1 MANKK
6 NNKLFY
12 YLGAALVVIVLIL
25 VVGKKKGWFGGAKPI
40 EVEFAT
46 LSTATITEVV
56 SASGSVQPELEVK
69 LSPEVSGEIIELN
82 VKEGDS
88 VQMGTLL
95 VKIRPD
101 NFISAL
107 DRARANFN
115 QQLANLADTRAR
127 FARSEASFKRA
138 DLEYKRQKQLYEQK
152 AISVADYELAEA
164 NFNIAKQD
172 LNSAEQNVSASQYV
186 VKSSQATVEEAVENL
201 RRTSIVAPMSGT
213 ISKLNVELGERVVGT
228 SQMAG
233 TELLRIANL
242 DLMEV
247 RVDVNENDIIK
258 IALGDT
264 TIIDVDSYSTMD
276 KEFKGVV
283 TQIANTAKDKISSD
297 AVTEFEVRIRILNDS
312 YKDLIAENSGRK
324 PFKPGMTASVEIIT
338 DRKDNILVAPLSAV
352 TTRSE
357 KDNDDGE
364 NKEGDDT
371 KSETVNL
378 ADDIKEVVFIN
389 EEGKAKM
396 IEVKTGISDFEN
408 IEILSGLK
416 AGQEVVKG
424 PFIAVSKKLKDGDP
438 IIKQEK
444 KGQEKKN

>member
-12 YLGAALVVIVLIL
+12 YLGAALILIVLVL
-25 VVGKKKGWFGGAKPI
+25 VVGKNKGWFGGAKPI

-46 LSTATITEVV
+46 LTTATITEVV

-88 VQMGTLL
+88 VQMGALL

-107 DRARANFN
+107 DRARANLN
-115 QQLANLADTRAR
+115 QQLANLADTKAR
-127 FARSEASFKRA
+127 LARSQASFKRS

-152 AISVADYELAEA
+152 AISVADYELADA
-164 NFNIAKQD
+164 NYNIAMQD
-172 LNSAEQNVSASQYV
+172 LKSAEQNVSAAQYV
-186 VKSSQATVEEAVENL
+186 VKSSQATVDESVENL

-264 TIIDVDSYSTMD
+264 TIIDVDSYSAMD
-276 KEFKGVV
+276 KEFKGIV
-283 TQIANTAKDKISSD
+283 TQIANTAKDKVSSD

-312 YKDLIAENSGRK
+312 YKDLTAENAGRK

-352 TTRSE
+352 TTRSA
-357 KDNDDGE
+357 KDKTEDGDSE
-364 NKEGDDT
+364 KEGDV
-371 KSETVNL
+371 ETTNL
-378 ADDIKEVVFIN
+378 ADDIKEVVFVY
-389 EEGKAKM
+389 EEGKAKKV
-396 IEVKTGISDFEN
+396 EVKTGISDFEN

-424 PFIAVSKKLKDGDP
+424 PFIVVSKRLKDGDP
-438 IIKQEK
+438 ITI
-444 KGQEKKN
+444 QEKKNKDKKD

>member
-12 YLGAALVVIVLIL
+12 YLGAALIVIVLIL
-25 VVGKKKGWFGGAKPI
+25 VVGKNKGWFGGAKPI

-107 DRARANFN
+107 DRARANLN
-115 QQLANLADTRAR
+115 QQLANLADTKAR
-127 FARSEASFKRA
+127 FARSEASFKRSG
-138 DLEYKRQKQLYEQK
+138 LEYKRQKQLFEQK
-152 AISVADYELAEA
+152 AISVADYELADA

-172 LNSAEQNVSASQYV
+172 LNSAEQNVSAAQYV
-186 VKSSQATVEEAVENL
+186 VKSLQATVSEAVENL

-276 KEFKGVV
+276 KEFQGIV
-283 TQIANTAKDKISSD
+283 TQIANTAKDKVSSD

-312 YKDLIAENSGRK
+312 YKDLILENAGRK

-352 TTRSE
+352 TTRSD
-357 KDNDDGE
+357 KDSSEGE
-364 NKEGDDT
+364 DKP
-371 KSETVNL
+371 ETVNL
-378 ADDIKEVVFIN
+378 ADDIKEVVFVN
-389 EEGKAKM
+389 EEGVAKKV
-396 IEVKTGISDFEN
+396 EVKTGISDFEN
-408 IEILSGLK
+408 IEILSGLSV
-416 AGQEVVKG
+416 GQEVVKG
-424 PFIAVSKKLKDGDP
+424 PYIAVSKRLKDGDL

-444 KGQEKKN
+444 KGNDKKD

>member
-12 YLGAALVVIVLIL
+12 YLGAALIVIVLIL
-25 VVGKKKGWFGGAKPI
+25 VVGKNKGWFGGAKPI

-107 DRARANFN
+107 DRARANLN
-115 QQLANLADTRAR
+115 QQLANLADTKAR
-127 FARSEASFKRA
+127 FARSEASFKRSG
-138 DLEYKRQKQLYEQK
+138 LEYKRQKQLFEQK
-152 AISVADYELAEA
+152 AISVADYELADA

-172 LNSAEQNVSASQYV
+172 LNSAEQNVSAAQYV
-186 VKSSQATVEEAVENL
+186 VKSLQATVSEAVENL

-276 KEFKGVV
+276 KEFQGIV
-283 TQIANTAKDKISSD
+283 TQIANTAKDKVSSD

-312 YKDLIAENSGRK
+312 YKDLILENAGRK

-352 TTRSE
+352 TTRSD
-357 KDNDDGE
+357 KDSSEGE
-364 NKEGDDT
+364 DKA
-371 KSETVNL
+371 ETVNL
-378 ADDIKEVVFIN
+378 ADDIKEVVFVN
-389 EEGKAKM
+389 EEGVAKKV
-396 IEVKTGISDFEN
+396 EVKTGISDFEN
-408 IEILSGLK
+408 IEILSGLS

-424 PFIAVSKKLKDGDP
+424 PYIAVSKRLKDGDL

-444 KGQEKKN
+444 KGNDKKD